1 MHYVKKR
8 YIVLLA
14 LLLGIAAMIYIP
26 PVQPPIFVPGEALT
40 GTLFA
45 IPGLGAAGE
54 FKITNTLVALL
65 LADVLILSFAYFVVY
80 RPKRTANDVPKGAYN
95 VFELLFE
102 ALYNMAES
110 SAGKWTAKFF
120 PWFMTIILLVL
131 VANWM
136 ELIPGVDS
144 IGIVH
149 HAEEGVQ
156 GAPLVPVVP
165 GVLGSVARPGSWF
178 AGLAPAAETGAGKPG
193 EHSPLPAESA
203 GYVVV
208 PFVRAAATDLNFT
221 LALALIAMT
230 MVEYYGLKAMGLPY
244 LKKFFNFSVE
254 GIKRSPMALLDF
266 PVGLLELISELARV
280 ISFTFRLF
288 GNIFAGQVM
297 LFVLTSLVPVIVPLA
312 VGLLELFVGAIQ
324 AAVFG
329 LLTLAFM
336 TQAVTS
342 HHGGE
347 EHAAEAGHG
356 AEAHA

>member
-1 MHYVKKR
+1 VKKR
-8 YIVLLA
+8 YIVLLV

-26 PVQPPIFVPGEALT
+26 PLQPPIFVPGERLT
-40 GTLFA
+40 ETLFA
-45 IPGLGAAGE
+45 IPGMGVAGE
-54 FKITNTLVALL
+54 FAITNTLVAMV
-65 LADVLILSFAYFVVY
+65 LADAAILAFAYFVVY
-80 RPKRTANDVPKGAYN
+80 RPKRTVNDVPKGAYN

-110 SAGKWTAKFF
+110 SAGKWTARFF
-120 PWFMTIILLVL
+120 PWFMTIILVVL

-144 IGIVH
+144 IGLVH
-149 HAEEGVQ
+149 HAETGVK
-156 GAPLVPVVP
+156 GGSLVPIIP
-165 GVLGSVARPGSWF
+165 GVLGSVAKPGSWF
-178 AGLAPAAETGAGKPG
+178 AGLAPAAEAGA
-193 EHSPLPAESA
+193 AEGA
-203 GYVVV
+203 NYVVV

-342 HHGGE
+342 HHE
-347 EHAAEAGHG
+347 EKEEGHTG
-356 AEAHA
+356 DTAQAAEAHA

>member
-1 MHYVKKR
+1 MKKR
-8 YIVLLA
+8 HIVLLA

-26 PVQPPIFVPGEALT
+26 PVQPPIFVPGERLT
-40 GTLFA
+40 GTLFT
-45 IPGLGAAGE
+45 IPGLGVAGE
-54 FKITNTLVALL
+54 FAITNTLVATL

-95 VFELLFE
+95 VFEVLFE

-156 GAPLVPVVP
+156 GVPLVPIVP
-165 GVLGSVARPGSWF
+165 GALGSVAKPGSWF
-178 AGLAPAAETGAGKPG
+178 AGLAPAAEAGAEGS
-193 EHSPLPAESA
+193 HAAAST

-221 LALALIAMT
+221 LSLALIAMT

-266 PVGLLELISELARV
+266 PVGLLELISELARI

-342 HHGGE
+342 HHE
-347 EHAAEAGHG
+347 EKEEGHQAEAAHAAEA
-356 AEAHA
+356 HA